1 MTDSRPHIL
10 VWSSLFPSPAQPQA
24 GIFIRE
30 RMFRVAKELPM
41 TVISPQPWFPL
52 QRLIRIFKPH
62 FRPEMP
68 EHECQS
74 GIDVFRPHYFS
85 VPGVFKHLDG
95 WLMAAGARNTVRRL
109 QLDGHVDLIDAHFAY
124 PDGYA
129 ASRVAGEL
137 GVPLTLTLRGTE
149 VRHVRDTRL
158 RKMVVSAL
166 RRASAVFAVSSS
178 LRKLAL
184 ELGAPADCTHVVGN
198 GVDARR
204 YFPMPQQQARQ
215 VFGLPTDAQVLV
227 TVGGLVERKGYHR
240 VIACLPELRAQF
252 PRLHYLAVGSPGPEG
267 NFMWHLE
274 RQIQRLGLQ
283 NHVHFTGALPADG
296 VRQALSASDVFVLSS
311 RNEGWAN
318 VLLEAMACGL
328 PVVASD
334 VGGNAEVVCRPE
346 VGSIVPFDDH
356 VALLKALSGAL
367 TQAWDR
373 VAIRQYAEENDWQ
386 ARVPVLISKLRRV
399 AVLKQ
404 PLAAETADAD

>member
-1 MTDSRPHIL
+1 
-10 VWSSLFPSPAQPQA
+10 
-24 GIFIRE
+24 
-30 RMFRVAKELPM
+30 
-41 TVISPQPWFPL
+41 
-52 QRLIRIFKPH
+52 
-62 FRPEMP
+62 
-68 EHECQS
+68 
-74 GIDVFRPHYFS
+74 
-85 VPGVFKHLDG
+85 
-95 WLMAAGARNTVRRL
+95 
-109 QLDGHVDLIDAHFAY
+109 
-124 PDGYA
+124 
-129 ASRVAGEL
+129 
-137 GVPLTLTLRGTE
+137 
-149 VRHVRDTRL
+149 
-158 RKMVVSAL
+158 
-166 RRASAVFAVSSS
+166 
-178 LRKLAL
+178 
-184 ELGAPADCTHVVGN
+184 
-198 GVDARR
+198 
-204 YFPMPQQQARQ
+204 
-215 VFGLPTDAQVLV
+215 
-227 TVGGLVERKGYHR
+227 
-240 VIACLPELRAQF
+240 
-252 PRLHYLAVGSPGPEG
+252 
-267 NFMWHLE
+267 MWHLE